1 MSSSQFSNKT
11 NDTRGIYDSDDE
23 DDSVKS
29 QFGDLPEQYS
39 QEIKSPC
46 TEKVKLN
53 NSRMQVK
60 LNSNCQLLSNNFLMH
75 HCRISS
81 FLESLIIVG
90 R

>member
-1 MSSSQFSNKT
+1 MSLSQFSNKA
-11 NDTRGIYDSDDE
+11 NNTRGIYDSDDE

-53 NSRMQVK
+53 SRMQVK
-60 LNSNCQLLSNNFLMH
+60 LNYCQTIFL
-75 HCRISS
+75 C
-81 FLESLIIVG
+81 IIAEF
-90 R
+90 RHF